1 MVGADTGEA
10 AERCVDL
17 VKKVFHLCLGLLSP
31 AMIGRWAEEDA
42 FGKQA
47 REVDQLLSPI
57 TPDKRGCW
65 DQFAKILLI
74 RGLHC

>member
-1 MVGADTGEA
+1 MGADTGEA

-17 VKKVFHLCLGLLSP
+17 VKKVFHLRLGLLSP

-47 REVDQLLSPI
+47 REVRPVALPNN
-57 TPDKRGCW
+57 T
-65 DQFAKILLI
+65 
-74 RGLHC
+74 